1 VYKIAEVARMTRNER
16 MLCVAGLAL
25 FLLAL
30 LQGFF
35 IPLFVRVDAA
45 RAAHA
50 TALGSGTFLIA
61 VGVLWPKLTFAP
73 RPSSVWSAL
82 LAASLYLIAVGLTV
96 GATYPAGS
104 ERDHAFSAGA
114 SMLLNATGGIVLVAA
129 MIAVL
134 LACRPRATELKR

>member
-1 VYKIAEVARMTRNER
+1 MARNER
-16 MLCVAGLAL
+16 VLCVAGLGL

-35 IPLFVRVDAA
+35 IPIFARVDAA

-61 VGVLWPKLTFAP
+61 VGLLWPKLVFGARAASTW
-73 RPSSVWSAL
+73 SVA
-82 LAASLYLIAVGLTV
+82 LAASLYAIAVGLTV
-96 GATYPAGS
+96 GATYPSDGAQA
-104 ERDHAFSAGA
+104 HAPAAAVS
-114 SMLLNATGGIVLVAA
+114 LVLNAVGGVVLVAA

-134 LACRPRATELKR
+134 LACRTAESK